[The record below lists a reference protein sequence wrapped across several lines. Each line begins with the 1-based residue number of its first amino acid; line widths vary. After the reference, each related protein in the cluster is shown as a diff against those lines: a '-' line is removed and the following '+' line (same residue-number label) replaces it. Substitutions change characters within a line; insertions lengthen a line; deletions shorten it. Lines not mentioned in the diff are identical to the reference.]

1 MTLVLGG
8 IRSGKSQYAEQIA
21 AGFGKKIL
29 YVATAEVWPGAGSME
44 YRVRKHQERRPKSWL
59 TLECPRHVASAV
71 GESGLLDQVD
81 GVILECV
88 TLLASNTLYAQK
100 DPTDYEPFQEA
111 LIEEI
116 EALKKLIRQAPVP
129 WVLVSSETGMGISQS
144 DAETRHYC
152 DGLGIANQLLAKSA
166 DEVYFMVAGLPLTVK
181 KAETPTMNFHRLAH
195 MKHKET
201 CRKLSRATHS
211 TGAAQD
217 MKPPKPGRHHGQL
230 SKILSR
236 ASSSVP
242 SLTAG
247 KASKRAR

>member
-44 YRVRKHQERRPKSWL
+44 YRVRKHQKRRPKSWL

-100 DPTDYEPFQEA
+100 A
-111 LIEEI
+111 W
-116 EALKKLIRQAPVP
+116 ASA
-129 WVLVSSETGMGISQS
+129 SQ
-144 DAETRHYC
+144 
-152 DGLGIANQLLAKSA
+152 
-166 DEVYFMVAGLPLTVK
+166 M
-181 KAETPTMNFHRLAH
+181 
-195 MKHKET
+195 
-201 CRKLSRATHS
+201 RKRATTATGWALPTNSLPKARMKS
-211 TGAAQD
+211 TSWWRD
-217 MKPPKPGRHHGQL
+217 YP
-230 SKILSR
+230 
-236 ASSSVP
+236 
-242 SLTAG
+242 
-247 KASKRAR
+247 

>member
-1 MTLVLGG
+1 MALVLGG

-21 AGFGKKIL
+21 AGFGEKIL

-44 YRVRKHQERRPKSWL
+44 YRVRKHRERRPESWL

-116 EALKKLIRQAPVP
+116 EALKKLIRQSPVP
-129 WVLVSSETGMGISQS
+129 WVLFLLKPAWASASQ
-144 DAETRHYC
+144 
-152 DGLGIANQLLAKSA
+152 
-166 DEVYFMVAGLPLTVK
+166 M
-181 KAETPTMNFHRLAH
+181 
-195 MKHKET
+195 
-201 CRKLSRATHS
+201 RKRATTATGWALPTNSLPKARMKS
-211 TGAAQD
+211 TSWWRD
-217 MKPPKPGRHHGQL
+217 CP
-230 SKILSR
+230 
-236 ASSSVP
+236 
-242 SLTAG
+242 
-247 KASKRAR
+247 

>member
-21 AGFGKKIL
+21 AGFGEKIL

-116 EALKKLIRQAPVP
+116 EALKKLIRQSPCHGCLFLLKPA
-129 WVLVSSETGMGISQS
+129 WASASQ
-144 DAETRHYC
+144 
-152 DGLGIANQLLAKSA
+152 
-166 DEVYFMVAGLPLTVK
+166 M
-181 KAETPTMNFHRLAH
+181 
-195 MKHKET
+195 
-201 CRKLSRATHS
+201 RKRATTATGWALPTNSLPKARMKS
-211 TGAAQD
+211 TSWWRD
-217 MKPPKPGRHHGQL
+217 CP
-230 SKILSR
+230 
-236 ASSSVP
+236 
-242 SLTAG
+242 
-247 KASKRAR
+247 

>member
-1 MTLVLGG
+1 MNATSPNTDANTARMTLVLGG

-21 AGFGKKIL
+21 AGFGEKIL

-44 YRVRKHQERRPKSWL
+44 YRVRKHRERRPESWL

-71 GESGLLDQVD
+71 RESGLLDQVD

-116 EALKKLIRQAPVP
+116 EALKKLIRQSPVP

-152 DGLGIANQLLAKSA
+152 DGLGIANQLLARSA

-181 KAETPTMNFHRLAH
+181 K
-195 MKHKET
+195 
-201 CRKLSRATHS
+201 
-211 TGAAQD
+211 G
-217 MKPPKPGRHHGQL
+217 
-230 SKILSR
+230 
-236 ASSSVP
+236 
-242 SLTAG
+242 
-247 KASKRAR
+247 